1 MKKVELLAPAGN
13 MENLKYAVMAGCDAV
28 YLGLKKFGAR
38 AFSSNFSDN
47 EFIEAVNYCHLYGV
61 KVYVTLNTIIYDYE
75 VEDFLKTV
83 DFIHK
88 NNVDAVLIQDLGML
102 DLVRKT
108 YPNLEVHASTQM
120 HIHNLDGVKVLEK
133 LGIKRAVLARETSID
148 TIKYIKENSNI
159 ELEVFVHGAL
169 CVSYSGECLMSK
181 FIGGRSG
188 NRGECAGA
196 CRLSYDVVDCNNNI
210 LNKNKYPIS
219 TKDLNTIY
227 YIDKLIESGVAS
239 LKIEGRMKSKEYVYM
254 VVKLYRD
261 TIDNYYKTGKVIVN
275 ENDLLKLKK
284 IFNRE
289 YTKGFLFNINNNEL
303 INSYRPNHMG
313 VNVGKVLNYK
323 NGYATILL
331 TDHVSIGSGLRVLS
345 KNNKDVGILVNEFY
359 KNNKLVKDAYSSDI
373 ISIKVHDKVFK
384 DDIVVITNDKSIS
397 NSIEDY
403 IKNNKR
409 KVLISGKVS
418 CKLGIITLEVSD
430 GINKVVVSSNN
441 VFKSINKSTT
451 KEDISVKLNKLV
463 NTVYKFDSLD
473 IDIDIDS
480 NLFIPL
486 KEINGLKNDMVMLL
500 NDKRLYK
507 INYVKSK
514 YYIDLPDF
522 KKEELITCYTN
533 NINNLDKKYDIV
545 YTDENCL
552 PRVID
557 KYENYNNV
565 MIGELGGFNKCSNVT
580 TDVSFNVVNSYAAA
594 FLHSMGASC
603 VTLSYEMTDTDIE
616 NLVNS
621 YINRY
626 NKRPNL
632 ELVVYGYPVIMCSK
646 YSLNKEYNKNILY
659 LKDRF
664 NNKFKVITKNN
675 IMYIYFY
682 NKIDKYDK
690 KYYEMGINRLRF
702 NLD

>member
-38 AFSSNFSDN
+38 AFSSNFSDS
-47 EFIEAVNYCHLYGV
+47 EFIEAVKYCHLYGV

-75 VEDFLKTV
+75 VDSFLETV

-88 NNVDAVLIQDLGML
+88 NNADAVLIQDLGML

-108 YPNLEVHASTQM
+108 YPNLEIHASTQM
-120 HIHNLDGVKVLEK
+120 HIHNLDGVKVAEK
-133 LGIKRAVLARETSID
+133 LGIKRVVLARETSID
-148 TIKYIKENSNI
+148 TIKYIKKNTDL

-181 FIGGRSG
+181 FVGGRSG

-196 CRLSYDVVDCNNNI
+196 CRLSYDVVDINNNI
-210 LNKNKYPIS
+210 LNNNKYPIS

-227 YIDKLIESGVAS
+227 NIDKLIRSKVAS

-261 TIDNYYKTGKVIVN
+261 TIDNYYKTNKVIVN
-275 ENDLLKLKK
+275 EDDLLKLKK

-313 VNVGKVLNYK
+313 VKIGKVLSYK
-323 NGYATILL
+323 NGYAYILL
-331 TDHVSIGSGLRVLS
+331 TDHVSIGSGLRVIS

-359 KNNKLVKDAYSSDI
+359 KDGKLVKDGYKNDI
-373 ISIKVHDKVFK
+373 ISIKVYDRVFK

-397 NSIEDY
+397 NSIEEY

-409 KVLISGKVS
+409 KVLICGRVS
-418 CKLGIITLEVSD
+418 CKLGNITLEVSD
-430 GINKVVVSSNN
+430 GFNNVVVSSNN
-441 VFKSINKSTT
+441 VVKSINKSIT
-451 KEDISVKLNKLV
+451 KEDISIKLNKLE
-463 NTVYKFDSLD
+463 NTVYKFNSLD
-473 IDIDIDS
+473 INLDS
-480 NLFIPL
+480 NLFVPL
-486 KEINGLKNDMVMLL
+486 KEINWLKNNMVMLL
-500 NDKRLYK
+500 DDKRLYK
-507 INYVKSK
+507 INYVKCK
-514 YYIDLPDF
+514 YSIEVPDF
-522 KKEELITCYTN
+522 KKEKLITCYCNNTN
-533 NINNLDKKYDIV
+533 NIDKKYDIV
-545 YTDENCL
+545 YTDKNFL
-552 PRVID
+552 PRVMD
-557 KYENYNNV
+557 NYDNYDNV
-565 MIGELGGFNKCSNVT
+565 MIGEIGGFNKCSNVT
-580 TDVSFNVVNSYAAA
+580 TDVSFNVVNSYAVA
-594 FLHSMGASC
+594 FLHSIGALC
-603 VTLSYEMTDTDIE
+603 VTLSYEMTDSDIDT
-616 NLVNS
+616 LVRS
-621 YINRY
+621 YIKRY

-632 ELVVYGYPVIMCSK
+632 EVIVYGYPVIMCCK
-646 YSLNKEYNKNILY
+646 YSLNKEYNKDILY

-664 NNKFKVITKNN
+664 NNKFRVITKNN
-675 IMYIYFY
+675 VMYIYFY

-690 KYYEMGINRLRF
+690 KYYEIGINRLRF

>member
-38 AFSSNFSDN
+38 AFSSNFSDS

-120 HIHNLDGVKVLEK
+120 HIHNLDGVKILEK

-261 TIDNYYKTGKVIVN
+261 TIDNYYKTGRVIVN

-359 KNNKLVKDAYSSDI
+359 KNNKLVKDAYKDDI

-384 DDIVVITNDKSIS
+384 NDIVVITNDKSIS
-397 NSIEDY
+397 NDIEDY

-463 NTVYKFDSLD
+463 NTVYKFNSLD
-473 IDIDIDS
+473 INIDS

-557 KYENYNNV
+557 KYENSNNV

-580 TDVSFNVVNSYAAA
+580 TDVSFNVVNSYAVA

-664 NNKFKVITKNN
+664 NNKFRVITKNN

>member
-133 LGIKRAVLARETSID
+133 FGIKRAVLARETSID

-275 ENDLLKLKK
+275 EEYLLKLKK

-359 KNNKLVKDAYSSDI
+359 KNNKLVKDAYKNDI

-384 DDIVVITNDKSIS
+384 NDIVVITNDKSIS

-463 NTVYKFDSLD
+463 NTVYKFNSLD
-473 IDIDIDS
+473 INIDS

-486 KEINGLKNDMVMLL
+486 KEINGLKNNMVVLL

-545 YTDENCL
+545 YTDKNCL
-552 PRVID
+552 PRVVD

-580 TDVSFNVVNSYAAA
+580 TDVSFNVVNSYAVA

-632 ELVVYGYPVIMCSK
+632 ELIVYGYPVIMCSK

-664 NNKFKVITKNN
+664 NNKFRVITKNN

>member
-38 AFSSNFSDN
+38 AFSSNFSDS

-75 VEDFLKTV
+75 VEDFLETV

-120 HIHNLDGVKVLEK
+120 HIHNLDGVKVLER

-196 CRLSYDVVDCNNNI
+196 CRLSYDVVDDNNNI

-239 LKIEGRMKSKEYVYM
+239 LKIEGRMKSREYVYM

-275 ENDLLKLKK
+275 EDDLLKLKK

-289 YTKGFLFNINNNEL
+289 YTKGFLFNIKNNEL

-313 VNVGKVLNYK
+313 VKVGKVLNYK

-359 KNNKLVKDAYSSDI
+359 KNNKLVKDAYKNDI
-373 ISIKVHDKVFK
+373 ISIKVHDKVYK

-397 NSIEDY
+397 NDIEEY

-418 CKLGIITLEVSD
+418 CKLGNITLEVSD
-430 GINKVVVSSNN
+430 GVNNVVVSSNN

-451 KEDISVKLNKLV
+451 KEDISVKLNKLL
-463 NTVYKFDSLD
+463 NTVYKFNSLD
-473 IDIDIDS
+473 INIDS

-514 YYIDLPDF
+514 YDIDLPDF

-533 NINNLDKKYDIV
+533 NINNLYKKYDIV
-545 YTDENCL
+545 YTDNNCL
-552 PRVID
+552 PRVVD
-557 KYENYNNV
+557 KYDNYNNV

-580 TDVSFNVVNSYAAA
+580 TDVSFNVVNSYAVA
-594 FLHSMGASC
+594 FLHSMGSSC
-603 VTLSYEMTDTDIE
+603 VTLSYEMTDIDIE

-632 ELVVYGYPVIMCSK
+632 ELIVYGYPVIMCSK
-646 YSLNKEYNKNILY
+646 YSLNKEYNKDILY

-664 NNKFKVITKNN
+664 NNKFRVITKNN
-675 IMYIYFY
+675 IMYVYFY

>member
-38 AFSSNFSDN
+38 AFSSNFSDS

-75 VEDFLKTV
+75 VEDFLETV

-120 HIHNLDGVKVLEK
+120 HIHNLDGVKVLER

-196 CRLSYDVVDCNNNI
+196 CRLSYDVVDDNNNI

-239 LKIEGRMKSKEYVYM
+239 LKIEGRMKSREYVYM

-275 ENDLLKLKK
+275 EDDLLKLKK

-289 YTKGFLFNINNNEL
+289 YTKGFLFNIENNEL

-323 NGYATILL
+323 NEYATILL

-359 KNNKLVKDAYSSDI
+359 KNNKLVKDAYKNDI
-373 ISIKVHDKVFK
+373 ISIKVHDKVYK

-397 NSIEDY
+397 NDIEEY

-418 CKLGIITLEVSD
+418 CKLGNITLEVSD
-430 GINKVVVSSNN
+430 GVNNVVVSSNN
-441 VFKSINKSTT
+441 VFKSINKSTS
-451 KEDISVKLNKLV
+451 KEDISIKLNKLL
-463 NTVYKFDSLD
+463 NTVYKFNSLD
-473 IDIDIDS
+473 INIDS

-514 YYIDLPDF
+514 YDIDLPDF

-545 YTDENCL
+545 YTDNNCL
-552 PRVID
+552 PRVVD
-557 KYENYNNV
+557 KYDNYNNV

-580 TDVSFNVVNSYAAA
+580 TDVSFNVVNSYAVA
-594 FLHSMGASC
+594 FLHSMGSSC
-603 VTLSYEMTDTDIE
+603 VTLSYEMTDSDIE

-632 ELVVYGYPVIMCSK
+632 ELIVYGYPVIMCSK
-646 YSLNKEYNKNILY
+646 YSLNKEYNKDILY

-664 NNKFKVITKNN
+664 NNKFRVITKNN
-675 IMYIYFY
+675 IMYVYFY

>member
-38 AFSSNFSDN
+38 AFSSNFSDS

-275 ENDLLKLKK
+275 EEYLLKLKK

-359 KNNKLVKDAYSSDI
+359 KNNKLVKDAYKNDI

-384 DDIVVITNDKSIS
+384 NDIVVITNDKSIS
-397 NSIEDY
+397 NDIEDY

-463 NTVYKFDSLD
+463 NTVYKFNSLD
-473 IDIDIDS
+473 INIDS

-486 KEINGLKNDMVMLL
+486 KEINGLKNNMVVLL

-545 YTDENCL
+545 YTDKNCL
-552 PRVID
+552 PRVVD

-580 TDVSFNVVNSYAAA
+580 TDVSFNVVNSYAVA

-632 ELVVYGYPVIMCSK
+632 ELIVYGYPVIMCSK

-664 NNKFKVITKNN
+664 NNKFRVITKNN
-675 IMYIYFY
+675 IMYIFFY

>member
-38 AFSSNFSDN
+38 AFSSNFSDS

-88 NNVDAVLIQDLGML
+88 NNADAVLIQDLGML

-148 TIKYIKENSNI
+148 TIKHIKENSNI

-275 ENDLLKLKK
+275 EEYLLKLKK

-359 KNNKLVKDAYSSDI
+359 KKDKLVKDAYKNDI
-373 ISIKVHDKVFK
+373 ISIKVHDKIYK

-397 NSIEDY
+397 NGIEDY

-430 GINKVVVSSNN
+430 GINNVVVSSNN

-463 NTVYKFDSLD
+463 NTVYKFNSLD
-473 IDIDIDS
+473 INIDS

-632 ELVVYGYPVIMCSK
+632 ELIVYGYPVIMCSK

-664 NNKFKVITKNN
+664 NNKFRVITKNN

>member
-38 AFSSNFSDN
+38 AFSSNFSDS

-75 VEDFLKTV
+75 VEDFLETV

-120 HIHNLDGVKVLEK
+120 HIHNLDGVKVLER

-196 CRLSYDVVDCNNNI
+196 CRLSYDVVDDNNNI

-227 YIDKLIESGVAS
+227 YIDKLIESGASS
-239 LKIEGRMKSKEYVYM
+239 LKIEGRMKSREYVYM

-275 ENDLLKLKK
+275 EDDLLKLKK

-289 YTKGFLFNINNNEL
+289 YTKGFLFNIKNNEL

-359 KNNKLVKDAYSSDI
+359 KNNKLVKDAYKDDI

-403 IKNNKR
+403 VKNNKR

-418 CKLGIITLEVSD
+418 CKLGNITLEVSD
-430 GINKVVVSSNN
+430 GVNKVVVSSNN

-451 KEDISVKLNKLV
+451 KEDISAKLNKLV
-463 NTVYKFDSLD
+463 NTVYKFNSLD
-473 IDIDIDS
+473 INIDS

-632 ELVVYGYPVIMCSK
+632 ELIVYGYPVIMCSK

-664 NNKFKVITKNN
+664 NNKFRVITKNN

-690 KYYEMGINRLRF
+690 KYYEIGINRLRF

>member
-275 ENDLLKLKK
+275 EEYLLKLKK

-359 KNNKLVKDAYSSDI
+359 KNNKLVKDAYKNDI

-384 DDIVVITNDKSIS
+384 NDIVVITNDKSIS

-403 IKNNKR
+403 VKNNKR

-451 KEDISVKLNKLV
+451 KEDISIKLNKLV
-463 NTVYKFDSLD
+463 NTVYKFNSLD
-473 IDIDIDS
+473 INIDS

-486 KEINGLKNDMVMLL
+486 KEINGLKNNMVVLL

-545 YTDENCL
+545 YTDKNCL
-552 PRVID
+552 PRVVD

-580 TDVSFNVVNSYAAA
+580 TDVSFNVVNSYAVA

-621 YINRY
+621 YINIY

-632 ELVVYGYPVIMCSK
+632 ELIVYGYPVIMCSK

-664 NNKFKVITKNN
+664 NNKFRVITKNN

>member
-261 TIDNYYKTGKVIVN
+261 TIENYYKTGKVIVN
-275 ENDLLKLKK
+275 EEYLLKLKK

-359 KNNKLVKDAYSSDI
+359 KNNKLVKDAYKDDI

-463 NTVYKFDSLD
+463 NTVYKFNSLD
-473 IDIDIDS
+473 INIDS

-486 KEINGLKNDMVMLL
+486 KEINGLKNNMVVLL

-545 YTDENCL
+545 YTDKNCL
-552 PRVID
+552 PRVVD

-580 TDVSFNVVNSYAAA
+580 TDVSFNVVNSYAVA

-632 ELVVYGYPVIMCSK
+632 ELIVYGYPVIMCSK

-664 NNKFKVITKNN
+664 NNKFKVSTKNN

>member
-38 AFSSNFSDN
+38 AFSSNFSDS

-88 NNVDAVLIQDLGML
+88 NNADAVLIQDLGML

-275 ENDLLKLKK
+275 EDDLLKLKK

-359 KNNKLVKDAYSSDI
+359 KNNKLVKDAYKNDI

-451 KEDISVKLNKLV
+451 KEDISDKLNKLV
-463 NTVYKFDSLD
+463 NTVYKFNSLE
-473 IDIDIDS
+473 IDIDS

-664 NNKFKVITKNN
+664 NNEFKVITKNN

>member
-275 ENDLLKLKK
+275 EEYLLKLKK

-359 KNNKLVKDAYSSDI
+359 KNNKLVKDAYKNDI
-373 ISIKVHDKVFK
+373 ISIKAHDKVFK
-384 DDIVVITNDKSIS
+384 NDIVVITNDKSIS
-397 NSIEDY
+397 NDIEDY
-403 IKNNKR
+403 VKNNKR

-451 KEDISVKLNKLV
+451 KEDISIKLNKLV
-463 NTVYKFDSLD
+463 NTVYKFNSLD
-473 IDIDIDS
+473 INIDS

-486 KEINGLKNDMVMLL
+486 KEINGLKNNMVVLL

-545 YTDENCL
+545 YTDKNCL
-552 PRVID
+552 PRVVD

-580 TDVSFNVVNSYAAA
+580 TDVSFNVVNSYAVA

-632 ELVVYGYPVIMCSK
+632 ELIVYGYPVIMCSK

-664 NNKFKVITKNN
+664 NNKFRVITKNN

>member
-38 AFSSNFSDN
+38 AFSSNFSDS
-47 EFIEAVNYCHLYGV
+47 EFIETVNYCHLYGV

-75 VEDFLKTV
+75 VEDFLKAV

-275 ENDLLKLKK
+275 EDDLLKLKK

-463 NTVYKFDSLD
+463 NTVYKFNSLD
-473 IDIDIDS
+473 INIDS

-580 TDVSFNVVNSYAAA
+580 TDVSFNVVNSYAVA

-632 ELVVYGYPVIMCSK
+632 ELIVYGYPVIMCSK

-664 NNKFKVITKNN
+664 NNKFRVITKNN

>member
-275 ENDLLKLKK
+275 EEYLLKLKK

-359 KNNKLVKDAYSSDI
+359 KNNKLVKDAYKNDI

-397 NSIEDY
+397 NDIEDY
-403 IKNNKR
+403 VKNNKR

-463 NTVYKFDSLD
+463 NTVYKFNSLD
-473 IDIDIDS
+473 INIDS

-486 KEINGLKNDMVMLL
+486 KEINGLKNNMVVLL

-545 YTDENCL
+545 YTDKNCL
-552 PRVID
+552 PRVVD

-580 TDVSFNVVNSYAAA
+580 TDVSFNVVNSYAVA

-632 ELVVYGYPVIMCSK
+632 ELIVYGYTVIMCSK

-664 NNKFKVITKNN
+664 NNKFRVITKNN

>member
-38 AFSSNFSDN
+38 AFSSNFSDS

-120 HIHNLDGVKVLEK
+120 HIHNLDGVKILEK

-148 TIKYIKENSNI
+148 TIKHIKENSNI

-275 ENDLLKLKK
+275 EDDLIKLKK

-359 KNNKLVKDAYSSDI
+359 KNNKLVKDAYKDDI

-384 DDIVVITNDKSIS
+384 NDIVVITNDKSIS

-403 IKNNKR
+403 VKNNKR

-418 CKLGIITLEVSD
+418 CKLGNITLEVSD
-430 GINKVVVSSNN
+430 GVNKVVVSSNN

-463 NTVYKFDSLD
+463 NTVYKFNSLD
-473 IDIDIDS
+473 INIDS

-533 NINNLDKKYDIV
+533 NNNNLDKKYDIV

-664 NNKFKVITKNN
+664 NNKFRVITKNN

-690 KYYEMGINRLRF
+690 KYYELGINRLRF

>member
-148 TIKYIKENSNI
+148 TIKYIKANSNI

-275 ENDLLKLKK
+275 EEYLLKLKK

-359 KNNKLVKDAYSSDI
+359 KNNKLVKDAYKNDI

-397 NSIEDY
+397 NSIEDF

-463 NTVYKFDSLD
+463 NTVYKFNSLD
-473 IDIDIDS
+473 INIDS

-486 KEINGLKNDMVMLL
+486 KEINGLKNNMVVLL

-545 YTDENCL
+545 YTDKNCL
-552 PRVID
+552 PRVVD

-580 TDVSFNVVNSYAAA
+580 TDVSFNVVNSYAVA

-632 ELVVYGYPVIMCSK
+632 ELIVYGYPVIMCSK

-664 NNKFKVITKNN
+664 NNKFRVITKNN

>member
-38 AFSSNFSDN
+38 AFSSNFSDS

-75 VEDFLKTV
+75 VEDFLETV

-120 HIHNLDGVKVLEK
+120 HIHNLDGVKVLER

-148 TIKYIKENSNI
+148 TIKHIKENSNI

-196 CRLSYDVVDCNNNI
+196 CRLSYDVVDDKNNI

-227 YIDKLIESGVAS
+227 YIDKLIESGASS
-239 LKIEGRMKSKEYVYM
+239 LKIEGRMKSREYVYM

-275 ENDLLKLKK
+275 EDDLLKLKK

-359 KNNKLVKDAYSSDI
+359 KNNKLVKDAYKNDI
-373 ISIKVHDKVFK
+373 ISIKAHDKVYK

-397 NSIEDY
+397 NDIEEY

-418 CKLGIITLEVSD
+418 CKLGNITLEVSD
-430 GINKVVVSSNN
+430 GVNNVVVSSSN

-451 KEDISVKLNKLV
+451 KEDISIKLNKLL
-463 NTVYKFDSLD
+463 NTVYKFNSLD
-473 IDIDIDS
+473 INIDS

-545 YTDENCL
+545 YTDNNCL
-552 PRVID
+552 PRVVD
-557 KYENYNNV
+557 KYDNYNNV

-580 TDVSFNVVNSYAAA
+580 TDVSFNVVNSYAVA
-594 FLHSMGASC
+594 FLHSMGSSC
-603 VTLSYEMTDTDIE
+603 VTLSYEMTDSDIE

-632 ELVVYGYPVIMCSK
+632 ELIVYGYPVIMCSK
-646 YSLNKEYNKNILY
+646 YSLNKEYNKDILY

-664 NNKFKVITKNN
+664 NNKFRVITKNN
-675 IMYIYFY
+675 IMYVYFY

>member
-38 AFSSNFSDN
+38 AFSSNFSDS

-196 CRLSYDVVDCNNNI
+196 CRLSYNVVDDNNNI

-239 LKIEGRMKSKEYVYM
+239 LKIEGRMKSREYVYM

-261 TIDNYYKTGKVIVN
+261 TIDNYYKTGRVIVN
-275 ENDLLKLKK
+275 EDDLLKLKK

-289 YTKGFLFNINNNEL
+289 YTKGFLFNIKNNEL

-331 TDHVSIGSGLRVLS
+331 TDHVSIGSGLRALS

-359 KNNKLVKDAYSSDI
+359 KNNKLVKDAYKNDI
-373 ISIKVHDKVFK
+373 ISIKVHDKVYK

-397 NSIEDY
+397 NDIEEY

-430 GINKVVVSSNN
+430 GVNNVVVSSNN

-451 KEDISVKLNKLV
+451 KEDISIKLNKLL
-463 NTVYKFDSLD
+463 NTVYKFNSLD
-473 IDIDIDS
+473 INIDS

-514 YYIDLPDF
+514 YDIDLPDF

-533 NINNLDKKYDIV
+533 NINNLYKKYDIV
-545 YTDENCL
+545 YTDNNCL
-552 PRVID
+552 PRVVD
-557 KYENYNNV
+557 KYDNYNNV

-580 TDVSFNVVNSYAAA
+580 TDVSFNVVNSYAVA

-632 ELVVYGYPVIMCSK
+632 ELIVYGYPVIMCSK
-646 YSLNKEYNKNILY
+646 YSLNKEYNKDILY

-664 NNKFKVITKNN
+664 NNKFRVITKNN
-675 IMYIYFY
+675 IMYVYFY

>member
-148 TIKYIKENSNI
+148 TIKHIKENSNI

-275 ENDLLKLKK
+275 EDDLLKLKK

-359 KNNKLVKDAYSSDI
+359 KNNKLVKDAYKDDI

-403 IKNNKR
+403 VKNNKR

-418 CKLGIITLEVSD
+418 CKLGNITLEVSD
-430 GINKVVVSSNN
+430 GVNKVVVSSNN

-451 KEDISVKLNKLV
+451 KEDISAKLNKLV
-463 NTVYKFDSLD
+463 NTVYKFNSLD
-473 IDIDIDS
+473 INIDS

-664 NNKFKVITKNN
+664 NNKFRVITKNN

>member
-38 AFSSNFSDN
+38 AFSSNFSDS

-239 LKIEGRMKSKEYVYM
+239 LKIEGRMKSREYVYM

-261 TIDNYYKTGKVIVN
+261 TIDNYYKTGRVIVN
-275 ENDLLKLKK
+275 EDDLLKLKK

-289 YTKGFLFNINNNEL
+289 YTKGFLFNIKNNEL

-331 TDHVSIGSGLRVLS
+331 TDHVSIGSGLRALS

-359 KNNKLVKDAYSSDI
+359 KNNKLVKDAYRDDI

-463 NTVYKFDSLD
+463 NTVYKFNSLD
-473 IDIDIDS
+473 INIDS

-507 INYVKSK
+507 NNYVKSK
-514 YYIDLPDF
+514 YYIDLPNF

-545 YTDENCL
+545 YTDKNCL

-580 TDVSFNVVNSYAAA
+580 TDVSFNVVNSYAVA

-632 ELVVYGYPVIMCSK
+632 ELIVYGYPVIMCSK

-690 KYYEMGINRLRF
+690 KYYELGINRLRF

>member
-38 AFSSNFSDN
+38 AFSSNFSDS

-120 HIHNLDGVKVLEK
+120 HIHNLDGVKVLER

-196 CRLSYDVVDCNNNI
+196 CRLSYDVVDDNNNI

-275 ENDLLKLKK
+275 EDDLLKLKK

-289 YTKGFLFNINNNEL
+289 YTKGFLFNIKNNEL

-359 KNNKLVKDAYSSDI
+359 KKDKLVKDAYKNDI
-373 ISIKVHDKVFK
+373 ISIKVHDKVYK

-397 NSIEDY
+397 NDIEEY

-418 CKLGIITLEVSD
+418 CKLGNITLEVSD
-430 GINKVVVSSNN
+430 GVNNVVVSSNN

-451 KEDISVKLNKLV
+451 KEDIRVKLNKLL
-463 NTVYKFDSLD
+463 NTVYKFNSLD
-473 IDIDIDS
+473 INIDS

-514 YYIDLPDF
+514 YDIDLPDF

-580 TDVSFNVVNSYAAA
+580 TDVSFNIVNSYAVA

-603 VTLSYEMTDTDIE
+603 VTLSYEMTDTEIE

-632 ELVVYGYPVIMCSK
+632 ELIVYGYPVIMCSK

-664 NNKFKVITKNN
+664 NNKFRVITKNN
-675 IMYIYFY
+675 IMYVYFY

>member
-275 ENDLLKLKK
+275 EEYLLKLKK

-359 KNNKLVKDAYSSDI
+359 KNNKLVKDAYKNDI

-397 NSIEDY
+397 NDIEDY
-403 IKNNKR
+403 VKNNKR

-463 NTVYKFDSLD
+463 NTVYKFNSLD
-473 IDIDIDS
+473 INIDS

-486 KEINGLKNDMVMLL
+486 KEINGLKNAMVVLL

-545 YTDENCL
+545 YTDKNCL
-552 PRVID
+552 PRVVD

-580 TDVSFNVVNSYAAA
+580 TDVSFNVVNSYAVA

-632 ELVVYGYPVIMCSK
+632 ELIVYGYPVIMCSK

-664 NNKFKVITKNN
+664 NNKFRVITKNN

>member
-75 VEDFLKTV
+75 VEDFLKAV

-275 ENDLLKLKK
+275 EDDLIKLKK

-359 KNNKLVKDAYSSDI
+359 KNNKLVKDAYKNDI

-463 NTVYKFDSLD
+463 NTVYKFNSLD
-473 IDIDIDS
+473 INIDS

-486 KEINGLKNDMVMLL
+486 KEINGLKNNMVVLL

-545 YTDENCL
+545 YTDKNCL
-552 PRVID
+552 PRVVD

-580 TDVSFNVVNSYAAA
+580 TDVSFNVVNSYAVA

-632 ELVVYGYPVIMCSK
+632 ELIVYGYPVIMCSK

-664 NNKFKVITKNN
+664 NNKFRVTTKNN

>member
-38 AFSSNFSDN
+38 AFSSNFSDS

-75 VEDFLKTV
+75 VEDFLETV

-196 CRLSYDVVDCNNNI
+196 CRLSYDVVDDNNNI
-210 LNKNKYPIS
+210 LNNNKYPIS

-275 ENDLLKLKK
+275 EDDLIKLKK

-359 KNNKLVKDAYSSDI
+359 KNNKLVKDAYKDDI

-384 DDIVVITNDKSIS
+384 NDIVVITNDKSIS
-397 NSIEDY
+397 NDIEDY

-430 GINKVVVSSNN
+430 GVNNVVVSSNN

-451 KEDISVKLNKLV
+451 KEDISIKLNKLL
-463 NTVYKFDSLD
+463 NTVYKFNSLD
-473 IDIDIDS
+473 INIDS

-507 INYVKSK
+507 IDYVKSK

-545 YTDENCL
+545 YTDNNCL
-552 PRVID
+552 PRVVD
-557 KYENYNNV
+557 KYNNYNNV

-580 TDVSFNVVNSYAAA
+580 TDVSFNVVNSYAVA
-594 FLHSMGASC
+594 FVHSMGSSC
-603 VTLSYEMTDTDIE
+603 VTLSYEMTDSDIE

-632 ELVVYGYPVIMCSK
+632 ELIVYGYPVIMCSK
-646 YSLNKEYNKNILY
+646 YSLNKEYNKDILY

-664 NNKFKVITKNN
+664 NNKFRVITKNN
-675 IMYIYFY
+675 IMYVYFY
-682 NKIDKYDK
+682 NKLDKYDK

>member
-38 AFSSNFSDN
+38 AFSSNFSDS

-196 CRLSYDVVDCNNNI
+196 CRLSYDVVDDNNNI

-261 TIDNYYKTGKVIVN
+261 TIDNYYKTGRVIVN
-275 ENDLLKLKK
+275 EDDLIKLKK

-359 KNNKLVKDAYSSDI
+359 KNNKLVKDAYKNDI

-418 CKLGIITLEVSD
+418 CKLGNITLEVSD
-430 GINKVVVSSNN
+430 GVNNVVVSSNN

-451 KEDISVKLNKLV
+451 KEDISIKLNKLL
-463 NTVYKFDSLD
+463 NTVYKFNSLD
-473 IDIDIDS
+473 INIDS

-514 YYIDLPDF
+514 YDIDLPDF

-545 YTDENCL
+545 YTDNNCL
-552 PRVID
+552 PRVVD
-557 KYENYNNV
+557 KYDNYNNV

-580 TDVSFNVVNSYAAA
+580 TDVSFNVVNSYAVA
-594 FLHSMGASC
+594 FLHSMGSSC
-603 VTLSYEMTDTDIE
+603 VTLSYEMTDSDIE

-632 ELVVYGYPVIMCSK
+632 ELIVYGYPVIMCSK
-646 YSLNKEYNKNILY
+646 YSLNKEYNKDILY

-664 NNKFKVITKNN
+664 NNKFRVITKNN
-675 IMYIYFY
+675 IMYVYFY

>member
-275 ENDLLKLKK
+275 EEYLLKLKK

-359 KNNKLVKDAYSSDI
+359 KNNKLVKDAYKNDI

-463 NTVYKFDSLD
+463 NTVYKFNSLD
-473 IDIDIDS
+473 INIDS

-486 KEINGLKNDMVMLL
+486 KEINGLKNNMVVLL

-545 YTDENCL
+545 YTDKNCL
-552 PRVID
+552 PRVVD

-580 TDVSFNVVNSYAAA
+580 TDVSFNVVNSYAVA

-632 ELVVYGYPVIMCSK
+632 ELIVYGYPVIMCSK

-664 NNKFKVITKNN
+664 NNKFRVITKNN

>member
-38 AFSSNFSDN
+38 AFSSNFSDS

-275 ENDLLKLKK
+275 EEYLLKLKK

-331 TDHVSIGSGLRVLS
+331 AYHVSIGSGLRVLS

-359 KNNKLVKDAYSSDI
+359 KKDKLVKDAYKNDI

-397 NSIEDY
+397 NSIEDF

-463 NTVYKFDSLD
+463 NTVYKFNSLD
-473 IDIDIDS
+473 INIDS

-486 KEINGLKNDMVMLL
+486 KEINGLKNNMVVLL

-545 YTDENCL
+545 YTDKNCL
-552 PRVID
+552 PRVVD

-580 TDVSFNVVNSYAAA
+580 TDVSFNVVNSYAVA

-632 ELVVYGYPVIMCSK
+632 ELIVYGYPVIMCSK

-664 NNKFKVITKNN
+664 NNKFRVITKNN

>member
-47 EFIEAVNYCHLYGV
+47 EFIESVNYCHLYGV

-275 ENDLLKLKK
+275 EEYLLKLKK

-345 KNNKDVGILVNEFY
+345 KNNKDVGILVNAFY
-359 KNNKLVKDAYSSDI
+359 KNNKLVKDAYKNDI

-384 DDIVVITNDKSIS
+384 NDIVVITNDKSIS

-403 IKNNKR
+403 VKNNKR

-463 NTVYKFDSLD
+463 NTVYKFNSLD
-473 IDIDIDS
+473 INIDS

-486 KEINGLKNDMVMLL
+486 KEINGLKNNMVVLL

-545 YTDENCL
+545 YTDKNCL
-552 PRVID
+552 PRVVD

-580 TDVSFNVVNSYAAA
+580 TDVSFNVVNSYAVA

-632 ELVVYGYPVIMCSK
+632 ELIVYGYPVIMCSK

-664 NNKFKVITKNN
+664 NNKFRVITKNN

>member
-275 ENDLLKLKK
+275 EEYLLKLKK

-359 KNNKLVKDAYSSDI
+359 KNNKLVKDAYKNDI

-384 DDIVVITNDKSIS
+384 NDIVVITNDKSIS
-397 NSIEDY
+397 NSIEDF

-463 NTVYKFDSLD
+463 NTVYKFNSLD
-473 IDIDIDS
+473 INIDS

-486 KEINGLKNDMVMLL
+486 KEINGLKNNMVVLL

-507 INYVKSK
+507 INYVNSK

-545 YTDENCL
+545 YTDKNCL
-552 PRVID
+552 PRVVD

-580 TDVSFNVVNSYAAA
+580 TDVSFNVVNSYAVA

-632 ELVVYGYPVIMCSK
+632 ELIVYGYPVIMCSK

-664 NNKFKVITKNN
+664 NNKFRVITKNN

>member
-148 TIKYIKENSNI
+148 MIKYIKENSNI

-196 CRLSYDVVDCNNNI
+196 CRLSYDVVDDNNNI

-275 ENDLLKLKK
+275 EDDLIKLKK

-397 NSIEDY
+397 NDIEDY

-430 GINKVVVSSNN
+430 GVNKVVVSSNN

-463 NTVYKFDSLD
+463 NTVYKFNSLD
-473 IDIDIDS
+473 INIDS

-580 TDVSFNVVNSYAAA
+580 TDVSFNVVNSYAVA

-632 ELVVYGYPVIMCSK
+632 ELIVYGYPVIMCSK

-664 NNKFKVITKNN
+664 NNKFRVITKNN
-675 IMYIYFY
+675 IMYVYFY

>member
-13 MENLKYAVMAGCDAV
+13 MENLKYAVIAGCDAV

-38 AFSSNFSDN
+38 AFSSNFSDS

-196 CRLSYDVVDCNNNI
+196 CRLSYDVVDDNNNI

-261 TIDNYYKTGKVIVN
+261 TIDNYYKTGRVIVN
-275 ENDLLKLKK
+275 EDDLIKLKK

-359 KNNKLVKDAYSSDI
+359 KNNKLVKDAYRDDI

-463 NTVYKFDSLD
+463 NTVYKFNSLD
-473 IDIDIDS
+473 INIDS

-514 YYIDLPDF
+514 YYIDLPNF

-580 TDVSFNVVNSYAAA
+580 TDVSFNVVNSYAVA

-632 ELVVYGYPVIMCSK
+632 ELIVYGYPVIMCSK

-690 KYYEMGINRLRF
+690 KYYELGINRLRF

>member
-13 MENLKYAVMAGCDAV
+13 IENLKYAVMAGCDAV

-108 YPNLEVHASTQM
+108 YPNLEVHASTQI

-148 TIKYIKENSNI
+148 TIKYIKENNNI

-275 ENDLLKLKK
+275 EEYLLKLKK

-359 KNNKLVKDAYSSDI
+359 KNNKLVKDAYKNDI
-373 ISIKVHDKVFK
+373 ISIKAHDKVFK
-384 DDIVVITNDKSIS
+384 NDIVVITNDKSIS
-397 NSIEDY
+397 NSIEDF

-451 KEDISVKLNKLV
+451 KEDISIKLNKLV
-463 NTVYKFDSLD
+463 NTVYKFNSLD
-473 IDIDIDS
+473 INIDS

-486 KEINGLKNDMVMLL
+486 KEINGLKNNMVVLL

-545 YTDENCL
+545 YTDKNCL
-552 PRVID
+552 PRVVD

-580 TDVSFNVVNSYAAA
+580 TDVSFNVVNSYAVA

-632 ELVVYGYPVIMCSK
+632 ELIVYGYPVIMCSK

-664 NNKFKVITKNN
+664 NNKFRVITKNN

>member
-38 AFSSNFSDN
+38 AFSSNFSDS

-75 VEDFLKTV
+75 VEDFLETV

-120 HIHNLDGVKVLEK
+120 HIHNLDGVKVLER

-148 TIKYIKENSNI
+148 TIKHIKENSNI

-196 CRLSYDVVDCNNNI
+196 CRLSYDVVDDNNNI

-239 LKIEGRMKSKEYVYM
+239 LKIEGRMKSREYVYM

-275 ENDLLKLKK
+275 EDDLLKLKK

-289 YTKGFLFNINNNEL
+289 YTKGFLFNIKNNEL

-359 KNNKLVKDAYSSDI
+359 KNDKLVKDAYKNDI
-373 ISIKVHDKVFK
+373 ISIKVHDKVYK

-397 NSIEDY
+397 NDIEEY

-418 CKLGIITLEVSD
+418 CKLGNITLEVSD
-430 GINKVVVSSNN
+430 GVNNVVVSSNN

-451 KEDISVKLNKLV
+451 KEDISIKLNKLL
-463 NTVYKFDSLD
+463 NTVYKFNSLD
-473 IDIDIDS
+473 INIDS

-545 YTDENCL
+545 YIDNNCL
-552 PRVID
+552 SRVVD

-580 TDVSFNVVNSYAAA
+580 TDVSFNVVNSYAVA
-594 FLHSMGASC
+594 FLHSMGSSC
-603 VTLSYEMTDTDIE
+603 VTLSYEMTDSDIE

-632 ELVVYGYPVIMCSK
+632 ELIVYGYPVIMCSK
-646 YSLNKEYNKNILY
+646 YSLNKEYNKDILY

-664 NNKFKVITKNN
+664 NNKFRVITKNN
-675 IMYIYFY
+675 IMYVYFY

>member
-38 AFSSNFSDN
+38 AFSSNFSDS

-75 VEDFLKTV
+75 VEDFLETV

-120 HIHNLDGVKVLEK
+120 HIHNLDGVKVLER

-196 CRLSYDVVDCNNNI
+196 CRLSYDVVDGNNNI

-227 YIDKLIESGVAS
+227 YIDKLIESGASS
-239 LKIEGRMKSKEYVYM
+239 LKIEGRMKSREYVYM

-275 ENDLLKLKK
+275 EDDLLKLKK

-289 YTKGFLFNINNNEL
+289 YTKGFLFNIKNNEL

-359 KNNKLVKDAYSSDI
+359 KNNKLVKDAYKNDI
-373 ISIKVHDKVFK
+373 ISIKVHDKVYK

-397 NSIEDY
+397 NDIEEY
-403 IKNNKR
+403 IRNNKR

-418 CKLGIITLEVSD
+418 CKLGNITLEVSD
-430 GINKVVVSSNN
+430 GVNNVVVSSNN

-451 KEDISVKLNKLV
+451 KEDISVKLNKLL
-463 NTVYKFDSLD
+463 NTVYKFNSLD
-473 IDIDIDS
+473 INIDS

-522 KKEELITCYTN
+522 KKEELITCYTI

-545 YTDENCL
+545 YTDNNCL

-580 TDVSFNVVNSYAAA
+580 TDVSFNVVNSYAVA
-594 FLHSMGASC
+594 FLHSMGSSC
-603 VTLSYEMTDTDIE
+603 VTLSYEMTDSDIE

-632 ELVVYGYPVIMCSK
+632 ELIVYGYPVIMCSK
-646 YSLNKEYNKNILY
+646 YSLNKEYNKDILY

-664 NNKFKVITKNN
+664 NNKFRVITKNN
-675 IMYIYFY
+675 IMYVYFY

>member
-38 AFSSNFSDN
+38 AFSSNFSDS

-75 VEDFLKTV
+75 VEDFLETV

-120 HIHNLDGVKVLEK
+120 HIHNLDGVKVLER

-196 CRLSYDVVDCNNNI
+196 CRLSYDVVDDNNNI

-239 LKIEGRMKSKEYVYM
+239 LKIEGRMKSREYVYM

-275 ENDLLKLKK
+275 EDDLLKLKK

-289 YTKGFLFNINNNEL
+289 YTKGFLFNIKNNEL

-359 KNNKLVKDAYSSDI
+359 KNNKLVKDAYKNDI
-373 ISIKVHDKVFK
+373 ISIKVHDKVYK

-397 NSIEDY
+397 NDIEEY

-430 GINKVVVSSNN
+430 GVNNVVVSSNN

-451 KEDISVKLNKLV
+451 KEDISIKLNKLL
-463 NTVYKFDSLD
+463 NTVYKFNSLD
-473 IDIDIDS
+473 INIDS

-486 KEINGLKNDMVMLL
+486 KKINGLKNDMVMLL

-514 YYIDLPDF
+514 YDIDLPDF

-533 NINNLDKKYDIV
+533 NINNLYKKYDIV
-545 YTDENCL
+545 YTDNNCL
-552 PRVID
+552 PRVVD
-557 KYENYNNV
+557 KYDNYNNV

-580 TDVSFNVVNSYAAA
+580 TDVSFNVVNSYAVA
-594 FLHSMGASC
+594 FLHSMGSSC
-603 VTLSYEMTDTDIE
+603 VTLSYEMTDSDIE

-632 ELVVYGYPVIMCSK
+632 ELIVYGYPVIMCSK
-646 YSLNKEYNKNILY
+646 YSLNKEYNKDILY

-664 NNKFKVITKNN
+664 NNKFRVITKNN
-675 IMYIYFY
+675 IMYVYFY

>member
-38 AFSSNFSDN
+38 AFSSNFSDS

-75 VEDFLKTV
+75 VEDFLETV

-120 HIHNLDGVKVLEK
+120 HIHNLDGVKVLER

-196 CRLSYDVVDCNNNI
+196 CRLSYDVVDDNNNI

-227 YIDKLIESGVAS
+227 YIDKLIESGASS
-239 LKIEGRMKSKEYVYM
+239 LKIEGRMKSREYVYM

-275 ENDLLKLKK
+275 EDDLLKLKK

-289 YTKGFLFNINNNEL
+289 YTKGFLFNIKNNEL

-359 KNNKLVKDAYSSDI
+359 KNNKLVKDAYKDDI

-403 IKNNKR
+403 VKNNKR

-418 CKLGIITLEVSD
+418 CKLGNITLEVSD
-430 GINKVVVSSNN
+430 GVNKVVVSSNN

-451 KEDISVKLNKLV
+451 KEDISVKLNKLL
-463 NTVYKFDSLD
+463 NTVYKFNSLD
-473 IDIDIDS
+473 INIDS

-632 ELVVYGYPVIMCSK
+632 ELIVYGYPVIMCSK

-664 NNKFKVITKNN
+664 NNKFRVITKNN

-690 KYYEMGINRLRF
+690 KYYEIGINRLRF

>member
-275 ENDLLKLKK
+275 EEYLLKLKK

-359 KNNKLVKDAYSSDI
+359 KNNKLVKDAYKNDI

-384 DDIVVITNDKSIS
+384 NDIVVITNDKSIS
-397 NSIEDY
+397 NSIEDF

-463 NTVYKFDSLD
+463 NTVYKFNSL
-473 IDIDIDS
+473 DIDIDS

-486 KEINGLKNDMVMLL
+486 KEINGLKNNMVVLL

-545 YTDENCL
+545 YTDKNCL
-552 PRVID
+552 PRVVD

-580 TDVSFNVVNSYAAA
+580 TDVSFNVVNSYAVA

-632 ELVVYGYPVIMCSK
+632 ELIVYGYPVIMCSK

-664 NNKFKVITKNN
+664 NNKFRVITKNN

>member
-1 MKKVELLAPAGN
+1 
-13 MENLKYAVMAGCDAV
+13 
-28 YLGLKKFGAR
+28 
-38 AFSSNFSDN
+38 
-47 EFIEAVNYCHLYGV
+47 
-61 KVYVTLNTIIYDYE
+61 
-75 VEDFLKTV
+75 
-83 DFIHK
+83 
-88 NNVDAVLIQDLGML
+88 ML

-210 LNKNKYPIS
+210 LNKNKYSIS

-275 ENDLLKLKK
+275 EEYLLKLKK

-359 KNNKLVKDAYSSDI
+359 KNNKLVKDAYKDDI

-384 DDIVVITNDKSIS
+384 NDIVVITNDKSIS
-397 NSIEDY
+397 NDIEDY
-403 IKNNKR
+403 VKNNKR

-463 NTVYKFDSLD
+463 NTVYKFNSLD
-473 IDIDIDS
+473 FNIDS

-486 KEINGLKNDMVMLL
+486 KEINGLKNNMVVLL

-545 YTDENCL
+545 YTDKNCL
-552 PRVID
+552 PRVVD

-580 TDVSFNVVNSYAAA
+580 TDVSFNVVNSYAVA

-632 ELVVYGYPVIMCSK
+632 ELIVYGYPVIMCSK

-664 NNKFKVITKNN
+664 NNKFRVITKNN

>member
-108 YPNLEVHASTQM
+108 YPNLEVHASTQI

-275 ENDLLKLKK
+275 EEYLLKLKK

-359 KNNKLVKDAYSSDI
+359 KNNKLVKDAYKNDI

-384 DDIVVITNDKSIS
+384 NDIVVITNDKSIS
-397 NSIEDY
+397 NSIEDF

-463 NTVYKFDSLD
+463 NTVYKFNSLD
-473 IDIDIDS
+473 INIDS

-486 KEINGLKNDMVMLL
+486 KEINGLKNNMVVLL

-545 YTDENCL
+545 YTDKNCL
-552 PRVID
+552 PRVVD

-580 TDVSFNVVNSYAAA
+580 TDVSFNVVNSYAVA

-632 ELVVYGYPVIMCSK
+632 ELIVYGYPVIMCSK

-664 NNKFKVITKNN
+664 NNKFRVITKNN

>member
-120 HIHNLDGVKVLEK
+120 HIHNLDGVKILEK

-148 TIKYIKENSNI
+148 IIKYIKENSNI

-359 KNNKLVKDAYSSDI
+359 KNNKLVKDAYKDDI

-397 NSIEDY
+397 NDIEDY

-430 GINKVVVSSNN
+430 GVNKVVVSSNN

-463 NTVYKFDSLD
+463 NTVYKFNSLD
-473 IDIDIDS
+473 INIDS

-507 INYVKSK
+507 NNYVKSK

-545 YTDENCL
+545 YTDKNCL

-565 MIGELGGFNKCSNVT
+565 MIGELGGFNKCNNVT
-580 TDVSFNVVNSYAAA
+580 TDVSFNVVNSYAVA

-664 NNKFKVITKNN
+664 NNKFRVITKNN